1 MIMEGNNK
9 ITINIYN
16 KIHLRSFQHNS
27 TAFTTHPNTDINVLS
42 FPVRLGELAGNL
54 PHPIVEGE
62 AHVGQ
67 IDLHPQLTSSQHPQI
82 IITTL
87 NQISVKSHCSTIP
100 INHIVSS
107 LITIAILFFLPGLGD
122 YSKGN
127 IPITTTILL

>member
-1 MIMEGNNK
+1 MEGNNK

-27 TAFTTHPNTDINVLS
+27 IAFITHPNTDINVLS

-54 PHPIVEGE
+54 PHPIVEGD

-82 IITTL
+82 SIICL
-87 NQISVKSHCSTIP
+87 NRISIKSHCSIVP
-100 INHIVSS
+100 MSPIVSC
-107 LITIAILFFLPGLGD
+107 LITIAILFFLLGLGD
-122 YSKGN
+122 YSIAN
-127 IPITTTILL
+127 TPITTTILL